1 MVRQKNTSY
10 RSREHLTIDEVN
22 ELIHAAGCRGRHK
35 HRDSI
40 LLLMMFRHGLRVS
53 EACDLKWDAVLWK
66 DAQIMINRAKK
77 GDSGTHPLMP
87 DEVEALRELK
97 RIYPN
102 SNYIFAG
109 EQGKNLSVDS
119 VQRIVNEAGK
129 VAKLGIKVHPHMFL
143 HACGYHLVNQDAHLL
158 EIQSYLGHKNIQ
170 NTAKYTKL
178 KTTNYKTFEWN

>member
-22 ELIHAAGCRGRHK
+22 ELVHAAGCRGRHK
-35 HRDSI
+35 HRDST
-40 LLLMMFRHGLRVS
+40 LLLMMFRHGLRAS
-53 EACDLKWDAVLWK
+53 EASQLRWDAVLWN
-66 DAQIMINRAKK
+66 DSQIMINIIKK
-77 GDSGTHPLMP
+77 GDSGTHPLLP

-109 EQGKNLSVDS
+109 EQGKPLSVDS
-119 VQRIVNEAGK
+119 IQRIISEAEK
-129 VAKLGIKVHPHMFL
+129 VAKLGIKVHPHML
-143 HACGYHLVNQDAHLL
+143 RHACGYHLVNQDAHLL

-178 KTTNYKTFEWN
+178 KNSNFKTFQWN